1 MLSKSGRERGR
12 GWGRERGGRREKKGG
27 EKGEGG
33 REREFQYEVV
43 VDGAVI
49 VRQIVCVI
57 ISKH

>member
-1 MLSKSGRERGR
+1 VGEG
-12 GWGRERGGRREKKGG
+12 ERREKKGG

-33 REREFQYEVV
+33 RDREFQYKEV

-57 ISKH
+57 ISGH